1 VRTGDIQMSLEPYRP
16 PSDQE
21 KGGERLPNNDRGA
34 DIFRRDE
41 HYRPPRTDEDYR
53 QPKPDLG
60 DKPKEKVNI

>member
-1 VRTGDIQMSLEPYRP
+1 MRTGDIQMSLEPYRR
-16 PSDQE
+16 PSDKE
-21 KGGERLPNNDRGA
+21 KGGEWLPNNDRGS